1 MSTLADYR
9 AALRLALRDGAATV
23 WSDAQLDEGLREAL
37 AQYSRSAPDPRSA
50 LLTLA
55 AAGRELSLAGL
66 TDLVEVS
73 EVWLPA
79 ETVCPPHRRAFRRL
93 SPTTLLIEDG
103 GEPQAGD
110 SLRLFY
116 VARHSIDGLDG
127 ATATSVPATGRA
139 SLIMGAA
146 ALAWQARARQ
156 LAEAE
161 NVAPATRRW
170 ATEQAEAWLVRWRAE
185 LAAVA
190 VSQSGLVAWDVGRE
204 A

>member
-1 MSTLADYR
+1 MSTLTDYR
-9 AALRLALRDGAATV
+9 AALRLTLRDGVAAV
-23 WSDAQLDEGLREAL
+23 WNDAQLDEALREAL
-37 AQYSRSAPDPRSA
+37 TQYSRSAPDPRSA
-50 LLTLA
+50 LLTLT

-79 ETVCPPHRRAFRRL
+79 ETVGPPHRRAFRRL

-103 GEPQAGD
+103 TEPQAGGTA
-110 SLRLFY
+110 RVFY
-116 VARHSIDGLDG
+116 LARHSMDGLDG
-127 ATATSVPATGRA
+127 ATATSVPATGRV
-139 SLIMGAA
+139 SLVMGAA

-190 VSQSGLVAWDVGRE
+190 ASQSGVVAWDVGRG